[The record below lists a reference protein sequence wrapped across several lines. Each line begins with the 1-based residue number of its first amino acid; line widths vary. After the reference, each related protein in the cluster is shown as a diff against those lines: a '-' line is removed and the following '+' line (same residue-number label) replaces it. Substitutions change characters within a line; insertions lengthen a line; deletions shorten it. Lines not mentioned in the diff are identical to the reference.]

1 MALNSSQR
9 ATLKAYIQADP
20 VLSLL
25 TTGIDSIN
33 TIINTLNAV
42 AAPDY
47 FIWNKAVPTDSINNA
62 VVWTNFTPNDTP
74 DTTVLFQNRA
84 LICQIKLEQLQ
95 ALLTSRTTF
104 DATKQTQ
111 VAGLQDALSNL
122 PSGNAGANR
131 SAGWATVKLILSKPA
146 TVVQQLFSTGSGT
159 QASPSITTVDYVDYE
174 DIRLTTEW

>member
-1 MALNSSQR
+1 MALNPIQR

-25 TTGIDSIN
+25 TTGIDSIS

-42 AAPDY
+42 AVPGY
-47 FIWNKAVPTDSINNA
+47 FIWNNSVLTEAINDA
-62 VVWTNFTPNDTP
+62 ITWTNFTPNDIP

-84 LICQIKLEQLQ
+84 LICQLKLEQLQ
-95 ALLTSRTTF
+95 ALLISRTFF

-111 VAGLQDALSNL
+111 VAGLQDALTNL
-122 PSGNAGANR
+122 PSGNAGVNR
-131 SAGWATVKLILSKPA
+131 SAGWASVKLILSKPA
-146 TVVQQLFSTGSGT
+146 TVAQKLFATGTGT
-159 QASPSITTVDYVDYE
+159 QASPSITAVDYVDYE